1 MKFHLRN
8 LALGAA
14 LVATSAMFAQDATV
28 TMKWRHAFNNGSE
41 RHDIRSGCAY
51 NGKIYFADGNE
62 KAIKTLD
69 ENGTIETYYQFE
81 TNVNRGFTMDDAGN
95 ILIIPAWAT
104 SADNGSNWTII
115 KAEDKTASSFTV
127 DFPTEFGF
135 VRSDIFGRTVGDI
148 FSEEGGICYVVT
160 NTSSKVFPLWILK
173 DQDGQLIQM
182 DNNVG
187 SYEGLTALTNESYAV
202 PSFDSMSEF
211 MELYSEDEEA
221 HLYSFYTRK
230 HNSTTNI
237 EHPVLQDDDSYAIEK
252 IILPTDLPE
261 GYSIKQYG
269 FETFKL
275 GEKRYFCIGVSPENK
290 NWGSNFCIYDE
301 TGHVIFVSDHGVVS
315 NDNQFNGEKTA
326 NGSVLVARVK
336 DENTVELYQIHSNS
350 DTQGR
355 RSFGALFEVTIA
367 GEGEGGEGEG
377 GEGEGGEG
385 GNTPV
390 DLFLGKDISMR
401 SGFPTSFTQFAYADG
416 KYTVDFTGGT
426 FVINESGVLESE
438 DDIEGYYAGLYG
450 ITTADGEMEYT
461 LTPGTYKI
469 AKDPNTYCNEI
480 AEGTYTLTVDLTAGT
495 LTIEGEKA
503 PFKAPELYIA
513 GEITEWEFL
522 EQYKLVS
529 DYEIVDNYV
538 TYTLEADSLSGRFK
552 FADSEWDFQIGMMG
566 EGITAAGE
574 YELSLDG
581 NDINWKAD
589 SLRNIKLTLKL
600 AAVDTLATTLVVEGE
615 IPVPVIPATRK
626 AFAYELKAVAGEN
639 GEYTITYKSTCDAKA
654 AALVL
659 TDAEGVETS
668 IELPAPV
675 KGENTAT
682 VNLADKAEG
691 KYTWAIN
698 ITSESEA
705 DGIVYSEGK
714 YWVEAVENHGG
725 VVFMSDTDYDSYG
738 YIVIGMG
745 LSKGYAVYNPEGEL
759 VNEEMVHVGEG
770 STSNKNS
777 TFRGDDLRN
786 KAVFADWSDAHSGYW
801 VINPLNLEEPRYNM
815 ILPEGATQDKDGIA
829 TYEGVQTGSGSETV
843 AFAGKG
849 EETVMFGYDEDIYTN
864 QVVMYNLGTSD
875 YVMEAPVL
883 TKVGPYAGYSL
894 NCDIKAADPEHIWV
908 SMGRANGNEGGS
920 LVCLAYYEISKD
932 EMTDDDGETQYVY
945 SSEQLWSSSGLDL
958 FADGTNGAFAVS
970 PDGKTIVAD
979 SQNGN
984 LIYILDVATNEY
996 GEPEVTLN
1004 RTIERTPITES
1015 LGRGQ
1020 MEFDAAGN
1028 LHYTNGQ
1035 EREYQVWALQ
1045 GESVATTAAKT
1056 GDIIAIGSGVEDLNA
1071 ADNAAVEYYN
1081 LNGVRVAAENLT
1093 PGIYVRRQGATA
1105 TKVLVK

>member
-28 TMKWRHAFNNGSE
+28 TMKWRHAFNSE
-41 RHDIRSGCAY
+41 HHDIRNGNAY
-51 NGKIYFADGNE
+51 NGKIYFTDGND

-69 ENGTIETYYQFE
+69 ENGTIETYYQSE
-81 TNVNRGFTMDDAGN
+81 NGLNLGFTMDDAGN
-95 ILIIPAWAT
+95 ILIIPAWP
-104 SADNGSNWTII
+104 SSVNNCSNWTII
-115 KAEDKTASSFTV
+115 KAEDQTAVPFV
-127 DFPTEFGF
+127 VEFP
-135 VRSDIFGRTVGDI
+135 SDYFNRTDLFGRTVGNV
-148 FSEEGGICYVVT
+148 FSEEGGICYVAT
-160 NTSSKVFPLWILK
+160 NKSSKIFPLWIL
-173 DQDGQLIQM
+173 QGEDGQLMQM
-182 DNNVG
+182 DNQVG
-187 SYEGLTALTNESYAV
+187 SYEGLTAQSNESYAV
-202 PSFDSMSEF
+202 PSFASMSEF
-211 MELYSEDEEA
+211 MELYSENEEA
-221 HLYSFYTRK
+221 HLYSFYTRL
-230 HNSTTNI
+230 HNGTNI
-237 EHPVLQDDDSYAIEK
+237 EHPVLQDDESYAIEK
-252 IILPTDLPE
+252 ITLPTDLPE
-261 GYSIKQYG
+261 GYAVKQRG

-275 GEKRYFCIGVSPENK
+275 GEKRYFCVGVSPDATK

-301 TGHVIFVSDHGVVS
+301 TGHVIFVSDHGKPA
-315 NDNQFNGEKTA
+315 DANQFCGEKSVG
-326 NGSVLVARVK
+326 GSLIARVK
-336 DENTVELYQIHSNS
+336 DENTVELYQIYATQDSN
-350 DTQGR
+350 GKKA
-355 RSFGALFEVTIA
+355 FGALFEVTIA
-367 GEGEGGEGEG
+367 GEGGEG
-377 GEGEGGEG
+377 GE

-390 DLFLGKDISMR
+390 DLFLGSDISMR
-401 SGFPTSFTQFAYADG
+401 SGFPTSFTKFAYADG
-416 KYTVDFTGGT
+416 KYTVDFAGGT
-426 FVINESGVLESE
+426 FVINESGVLETE
-438 DDIEGYYAGLYG
+438 ADIDGYYAGLYG
-450 ITTADGEMEYT
+450 IEGDYT
-461 LTPGTYKI
+461 LTPGTYNI
-469 AKDPNTYCNEI
+469 AKDPNNFCNEI

-495 LTIEGEKA
+495 LTIAGEKA

-513 GEITEWEFL
+513 GEVTEWEFL
-522 EQYKLVS
+522 DAYKLVS

-538 TYTLEADSLSGRFK
+538 TYTFEADSLSGRFK
-552 FADSEWDFQIGMMG
+552 FADPTWKFQVGMMG
-566 EGITAAGE
+566 EGVTAAGD

-615 IPVPVIPATRK
+615 IPAPVIPATRK
-626 AFAYELKAVAGEN
+626 AFAYALQAVAGEN

-659 TDAEGVETS
+659 TDAEGVEST

-675 KGENTAT
+675 KGENTAI

-705 DGIVYSEGK
+705 DGIVFSEGK
-714 YWVEAVENHGG
+714 YWEEAVENHGG
-725 VVFMSDTDYDSYG
+725 VVFMSDTDYDTYG

-745 LSKGYAVYNPEGEL
+745 LSKGYAVYSPEGEL
-759 VNEEMVHVGEG
+759 VNQEMAHVGEG
-770 STSNKNS
+770 STANKNS
-777 TFRGDDLRN
+777 TFRGDDLRD
-786 KAVFADWSDAHSGYW
+786 KAVFADWSDANSGYW
-801 VINPLNLEEPRYNM
+801 VVNPLNLDEPRYNM
-815 ILPEGATQDKDGIA
+815 LLPEGATQEKNTGA
-829 TYEGVQTGSGSETV
+829 VTYNGVLTGSGSITV

-849 EETVMFGYDEDIYTN
+849 EETVMFGYDEDIYKN
-864 QVVMYNLGTSD
+864 QVVMYNLGTSN

-883 TKVGPYAGYSL
+883 SKVGPYASYSL
-894 NCDIKAADPEHIWV
+894 NCDIKPVDPAHAWI

-984 LIYILDVATNEY
+984 LIYVLDVTTNEY

-1004 RTIERTPITES
+1004 RSIERTPITAS

-1056 GDIIAIGSGVEDLNA
+1056 GDVIAIGSGVEDLNA
-1071 ADNAAVEYYN
+1071 AENGAVEYYN